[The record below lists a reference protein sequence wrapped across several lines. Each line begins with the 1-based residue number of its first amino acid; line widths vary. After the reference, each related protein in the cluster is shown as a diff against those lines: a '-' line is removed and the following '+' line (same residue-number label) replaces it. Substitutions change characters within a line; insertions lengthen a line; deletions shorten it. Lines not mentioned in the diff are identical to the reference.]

1 MGYLPLSIFLP
12 PLLVFG
18 LYHLLTWTD
27 LFHINRMIL
36 WKRVALASAVTHLAL
51 ATGFFIY
58 LYLDY
63 RSGKAPNFEIF
74 LYERSE
80 FRWVLTVFDTA
91 AMAALLLFF
100 LALDSVGLSVPGLVA
115 WTIAI
120 TLVVGTLQ
128 WSLLGGAAGAL
139 LERFWA
145 GLKTGDDDEEWF
157 Q

>member
-1 MGYLPLSIFLP
+1 
-12 PLLVFG
+12 
-18 LYHLLTWTD
+18 
-27 LFHINRMIL
+27 
-36 WKRVALASAVTHLAL
+36 
-51 ATGFFIY
+51 
-58 LYLDY
+58 
-63 RSGKAPNFEIF
+63 
-74 LYERSE
+74 
-80 FRWVLTVFDTA
+80 
-91 AMAALLLFF
+91 MAALLLFF